1 LLTRSPSY
9 SSSIPLPHCGPRG
22 SFLPSLSH
30 PEPSA
35 LPWTGCKSPPSG
47 LSCLLTLLFA
57 NAAPA
62 GVPALNGTANMPALG
77 QPSAKGPGG
86 AQSSQ
91 LCPSQSTQA
100 AGGVPNW
107 PSPPASEGQMLWER
121 SACWYCSMKVDPP
134 CLPTI
139 RVAALIRCLSKPW
152 MRAGGGARVRV
163 IHLFFP
169 FLFFFF
175 FLFFFNRGSLGSVT
189 NKEVSVT
196 IRETKLNSQMAGF
209 RASLDACCHSE
220 GNRRCSWG
228 LNPPPYHH
236 THTVG
241 FASSGS
247 ALPPPFQCGL

>member
-1 LLTRSPSY
+1 LRGWCDSNQNLSKASASAGWCPRLPPLRVGIQASLKGLPLKQEVSLLTRSPSY

-35 LPWTGCKSPPSG
+35 LPWTGYKSPPSG

-175 FLFFFNRGSLGSVT
+175 FFFF
-189 NKEVSVT
+189 
-196 IRETKLNSQMAGF
+196 F
-209 RASLDACCHSE
+209 
-220 GNRRCSWG
+220 
-228 LNPPPYHH
+228 
-236 THTVG
+236 
-241 FASSGS
+241 
-247 ALPPPFQCGL
+247 